1 LIGRGH
7 IISAPIP
14 PRLSLFHSA
23 VFNEL
28 YYLADGGSVWL
39 DVDPGESIP
48 STDLRY
54 LPTEAIV
61 LKEKLGVHGR
71 LFIIGNGTASAFWNR
86 IGISQRILN
95 DL

>member
-1 LIGRGH
+1 MFSTRP
-7 IISAPIP
+7 SRP
-14 PRLSLFHSA
+14 SLFHSA

-54 LPTEAIV
+54 LQIEAAV
-61 LKEKLGVHGR
+61 VQ
-71 LFIIGNGTASAFWNR
+71 NGDFMGDFNR
-86 IGISQRILN
+86 
-95 DL
+95 